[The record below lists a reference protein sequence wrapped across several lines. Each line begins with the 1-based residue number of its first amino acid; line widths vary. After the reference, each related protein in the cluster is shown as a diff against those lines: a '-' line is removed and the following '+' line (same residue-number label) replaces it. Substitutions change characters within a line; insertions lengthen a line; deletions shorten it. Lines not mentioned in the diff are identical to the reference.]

1 MEDIKIKLSIL
12 WIARMLTGLQGD
24 VIRYMEPGML
34 EDIIAGN
41 TLVAMTEEM
50 LAVMAIMMM
59 IPIAMVFLSVEL
71 KYKANRW
78 LNIIVA
84 LFFIVLD
91 ATGFIVPR
99 AAFENILAI
108 GYVVFCALIVWY
120 AYKWPRPSA
129 ESQTTQ

>member
-120 AYKWPRPSA
+120 AYKWPTPSD
-129 ESQTTQ
+129 ESKITQ

>member
-59 IPIAMVFLSVEL
+59 IPIAMVFLSLEL

-78 LNIIVA
+78 LNIVVA

-99 AAFENILAI
+99 AAYENILAI

-129 ESQTTQ
+129 ESKITQ

>member
-1 MEDIKIKLSIL
+1 
-12 WIARMLTGLQGD
+12 MLTGLQGD